1 MTILRVLAAAA
12 AVASLGAIAAAPASA
27 QPNDPFAY
35 QNPGEQILQ
44 SVIDRLLG
52 NRYNVTDRR
61 AVRRCSDAALAEAI
75 DEFGPRRRD
84 RRGNN
89 WRGRDWRTHQM
100 QVVAVSDVERRPTG
114 LRVRGLI
121 DSGLLY
127 AMPDRRAS
135 RGGDLRFR
143 CNVDYSGRVFNV
155 RVDRNPDFRWR

>member
-1 MTILRVLAAAA
+1 MTMLRVLGAAAA
-12 AVASLGAIAAAPASA
+12 CAAVAAGIGAIAAAPAAA

-44 SVIDRLLG
+44 GVIDSLLG

-61 AVRRCSDAALAEAI
+61 AVRRCSNAALAEAI

-84 RRGNN
+84 RRD
-89 WRGRDWRTHQM
+89 RRDWRNHQM
-100 QVVAVSDVERRPTG
+100 RVAAVTDVERRPTG

-121 DSGLLY
+121 DSGMLY
-127 AMPDRRAS
+127 AMPGRRAS
-135 RGGDLRFR
+135 QGGDLRFR

>member
-1 MTILRVLAAAA
+1 MTMLRVLGAAAA
-12 AVASLGAIAAAPASA
+12 CAAVAAGISAIAAAPAAA
-27 QPNDPFAY
+27 QPRDPFAY

-44 SVIDRLLG
+44 GVIDSLLG

-61 AVRRCSDAALAEAI
+61 AVRRCSNAALAEAI

-84 RRGNN
+84 RRD
-89 WRGRDWRTHQM
+89 RRDWRTHQM
-100 QVVAVSDVERRPTG
+100 RVAAVTAVERRPTG

-121 DSGLLY
+121 DSGMLY
-127 AMPDRRAS
+127 AMPGRRAS
-135 RGGDLRFR
+135 QGGDLRFR

>member
-1 MTILRVLAAAA
+1 MTMLRVLGAAAA
-12 AVASLGAIAAAPASA
+12 CAAVAAGMSAIAAAPAAA

-44 SVIDRLLG
+44 GVIDSLLG

-61 AVRRCSDAALAEAI
+61 AVRRCSNAALAEAI

-84 RRGNN
+84 RRD
-89 WRGRDWRTHQM
+89 RRDWRTHQM
-100 QVVAVSDVERRPTG
+100 RVAAVTDVERRPTG

-121 DSGLLY
+121 DSGMLY
-127 AMPDRRAS
+127 AMPARRAS